1 MSDWTD
7 LFLLSVLAVNPPG
20 AIAGYHTAV
29 RRLGRTEHFPLSL
42 IAAGAAAVLVLLFTG
57 IAEPA
62 RAWLDVEASSFR
74 IAAGVLLLVGGI
86 EACWRGH
93 TLTPYPGPGWQS
105 AIYPL
110 ALPLIAGPSLI
121 GVLMHGA
128 TGPDTSAGDAIGA
141 ALPVAVGTAIAAP
154 WIPSRLSGVLRAVA
168 RSTGA
173 IAVVAGV
180 GLIINGV
187 QSV

>member
-1 MSDWTD
+1 MSDWAN
-7 LFLLSVLAVNPPG
+7 LVLLSVLAINPAG

-29 RRLGRTEHFPLSL
+29 RRPARTERFPLSL

-57 IAEPA
+57 IAEPT
-62 RAWLDVEASSFR
+62 RDWLDVEPSSYR
-74 IAAGVLLLVGGI
+74 IAAGVLLLLGGI
-86 EACWRGH
+86 QASWRGH
-93 TLTPYPGPGWQS
+93 ALTPYPGPGWQS
-105 AIYPL
+105 AVYPL

-128 TGPDTSAGDAIGA
+128 TGPDTGAGDAIGA
-141 ALPVAVGTAIAAP
+141 ALPVAVGSAIVAP
-154 WIPSRLSGVLRAVA
+154 WIPSRLTGVFRAVA